1 LAAWFENRDTQ
12 AWVEFIGRLT
22 DAGTIRTRLALREG
36 ESMALVNHF
45 AVVLYVTG
53 VITASPVL
61 IFLAPSAGLRA
72 LFKLEMADEAGRFF
86 VRHWGLLCFAIGAAL
101 VYAGLHP
108 EVREPVLLGAMVE
121 KAALVMMIALNWNRP
136 FARGMRLTAFFDG
149 ACSLIFAVWL
159 LLH

>member
-1 LAAWFENRDTQ
+1 M
-12 AWVEFIGRLT
+12 
-22 DAGTIRTRLALREG
+22 
-36 ESMALVNHF
+36 SLVTHF
-45 AVVLYVTG
+45 AVVLYVIG
-53 VITASPVL
+53 VITASPIL
-61 IFLAPSAGLRA
+61 IFLAPSPGLRA

-86 VRHWGLLCFAIGAAL
+86 VRHWALLCGLIGAAI

-136 FARGMRLTAFFDG
+136 FARGMKLTAFFDG
-149 ACSLIFAVWL
+149 ACSLIFAAWL